1 MELNIHKCKHIWKLV
16 FICLKC
22 IEVKH
27 FAMHNLELIFSPFK
41 RHLWNN
47 EFGLR
52 IKHQQCG
59 KCQYLYFD
67 GDTELL

>member
-52 IKHQQCG
+52 IKHQ
-59 KCQYLYFD
+59 
-67 GDTELL
+67 